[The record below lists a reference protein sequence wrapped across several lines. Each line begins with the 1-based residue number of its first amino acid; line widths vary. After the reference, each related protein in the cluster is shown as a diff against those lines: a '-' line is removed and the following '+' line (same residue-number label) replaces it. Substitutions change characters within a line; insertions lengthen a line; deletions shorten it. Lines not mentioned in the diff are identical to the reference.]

1 MLINRRLIERFD
13 RAKAGSDKDMSGL
26 THDIVMS
33 MIQEGY
39 RQTQIAEAYGVSRQ
53 YVSKLAKQS
62 GYVSTM
68 TIINDNLPREVDPE
82 FQKNTLYQSLRLI
95 GHYNLDGD
103 DAFPHSKTS
112 YRKERG
118 LTKKLIVYRQVI
130 DYNPAYPAIPGVV
143 NTPGFAY
150 VPRTE
155 SDEDFIIKIR
165 PGVRITTIGD
175 RIWRLPEMP

>member
-1 MLINRRLIERFD
+1 
-13 RAKAGSDKDMSGL
+13 MSGL

-39 RQTQIAEAYGVSRQ
+39 RQSEIAEAYGVSRQ

-62 GYVSTM
+62 GYVSSM
-68 TIINDNLPREVDPE
+68 TIINDNLPWKVDPD
-82 FQKNTLYQSLRLI
+82 FQKNSLYQAIRLVA
-95 GHYNLDGD
+95 HYNLDGEE
-103 DAFPHSKTS
+103 AFRKTKTS
-112 YRKERG
+112 RRKAQLLVQR
-118 LTKKLIVYRQVI
+118 LVVYRQVI

-165 PGVRITTIGD
+165 PDVRITTIGD
-175 RIWRLPEMP
+175 RIWRLPEIP

>member
-1 MLINRRLIERFD
+1 
-13 RAKAGSDKDMSGL
+13 MSGL

-33 MIQEGY
+33 MIQEG
-39 RQTQIAEAYGVSRQ
+39 
-53 YVSKLAKQS
+53 
-62 GYVSTM
+62 
-68 TIINDNLPREVDPE
+68 
-82 FQKNTLYQSLRLI
+82 
-95 GHYNLDGD
+95 
-103 DAFPHSKTS
+103 
-112 YRKERG
+112 
-118 LTKKLIVYRQVI
+118 YRQVI